1 MQAISVFFKKYLS
14 FKDKKGSASK
24 AGGVIQIT
32 KNFPTLAAMTGD
44 KKMLEINQRREGGR
58 YLPPRD
64 TFLLSVQGD
73 VISAEAMGE
82 KEFAKCFNPSNLSLS
97 IVGEKKKDGYVVYD
111 QDYTK
116 VNFAKLYLWFGPWYG
131 YRTEPVTDPRSGN
144 PCLMRI
150 IYLV

>member
-1 MQAISVFFKKYLS
+1 MALILPNSIRLFFTKIQICLEQNFVKKYFS
-14 FKDKKGSASK
+14 FKDKNGSTSK

-32 KNFPTLAAMTGD
+32 KNYPTLAAMTND
-44 KKMLEINQRREGGR
+44 KTMLEINQRRQGGR

-73 VISAEAMGE
+73 VINAEAMGE

-97 IVGEKKKDGYVVYD
+97 IVGEKQDGGYVVYD

-116 VNFAKLYLWFGPWYG
+116 V
-131 YRTEPVTDPRSGN
+131 
-144 PCLMRI
+144 
-150 IYLV
+150 

>member
-1 MQAISVFFKKYLS
+1 MSKIFFS
-14 FKDKKGSASK
+14 FKDKKGSTSK

-32 KNFPTLAAMTGD
+32 KNYPTLAKMTGD
-44 KKMLEINQRREGGR
+44 KKMFEINQRREGGR

-73 VISAEAMGE
+73 VISAEVMGE

-97 IVGEKKKDGYVVYD
+97 IVGEKKEGGYVVYD

-116 VNFAKLYLWFGPWYG
+116 VQ
-131 YRTEPVTDPRSGN
+131 
-144 PCLMRI
+144 
-150 IYLV
+150 

>member
-1 MQAISVFFKKYLS
+1 MKFSENYLS

-32 KNFPTLAAMTGD
+32 KNYPTLGAMTGD
-44 KKMLEINQRREGGR
+44 KKMLEINQKRVNGR

-97 IVGEKKKDGYVVYD
+97 IVGEKKEGGYVVYD

-116 VNFAKLYLWFGPWYG
+116 VYYYSNTLSGTNF
-131 YRTEPVTDPRSGN
+131 
-144 PCLMRI
+144 
-150 IYLV
+150 

>member
-1 MQAISVFFKKYLS
+1 
-14 FKDKKGSASK
+14 
-24 AGGVIQIT
+24 
-32 KNFPTLAAMTGD
+32 MTGN

-97 IVGEKKKDGYVVYD
+97 IVGEKKEGGYVVYD

-116 VNFAKLYLWFGPWYG
+116 VHFSNTFG
-131 YRTEPVTDPRSGN
+131 TDFRCKFRFRFLQCDFFSISP
-144 PCLMRI
+144 I
-150 IYLV
+150 IS

>member
-1 MQAISVFFKKYLS
+1 
-14 FKDKKGSASK
+14 
-24 AGGVIQIT
+24 
-32 KNFPTLAAMTGD
+32 MTGD

-116 VNFAKLYLWFGPWYG
+116 VNFAKLLVRVSDRTSNGPSVRQSLPNENYLLGLTIF
-131 YRTEPVTDPRSGN
+131 T
-144 PCLMRI
+144 
-150 IYLV
+150 

>member
-1 MQAISVFFKKYLS
+1 
-14 FKDKKGSASK
+14 
-24 AGGVIQIT
+24 
-32 KNFPTLAAMTGD
+32 MTND

-116 VNFAKLYLWFGPWYG
+116 VNFSNTYSPPDSSVPIFFNFAEPKN
-131 YRTEPVTDPRSGN
+131 RTDDPYHEPDQKSK
-144 PCLMRI
+144 
-150 IYLV
+150 Y

>member
-1 MQAISVFFKKYLS
+1 
-14 FKDKKGSASK
+14 
-24 AGGVIQIT
+24 
-32 KNFPTLAAMTGD
+32 MTGD

-97 IVGEKKKDGYVVYD
+97 IVGEKKKGGYVVYD

-116 VNFAKLYLWFGPWYG
+116 VNFSITFGPDFWV
-131 YRTEPVTDPRSGN
+131 RIPVPVQISSVRFFSIS
-144 PCLMRI
+144 LI
-150 IYLV
+150 I

>member
-1 MQAISVFFKKYLS
+1 
-14 FKDKKGSASK
+14 
-24 AGGVIQIT
+24 
-32 KNFPTLAAMTGD
+32 MTGD

-116 VNFAKLYLWFGPWYG
+116 VNFSNTFGITRQILRSQIFSILQNQKTVPMTHITNRTKRANTDQTKLSTTEQSD
-131 YRTEPVTDPRSGN
+131 RTNHGSAVR
-144 PCLMRI
+144 
-150 IYLV
+150 

>member
-1 MQAISVFFKKYLS
+1 
-14 FKDKKGSASK
+14 
-24 AGGVIQIT
+24 
-32 KNFPTLAAMTGD
+32 MTGD

-97 IVGEKKKDGYVVYD
+97 IVGEKKEGGYVVYD

-116 VNFAKLYLWFGPWYG
+116 VHFSNSFGTARGTESVLQIFWCEFSSDFSSLIFSILLDQKTVPITTDWTIRANTDQTKLSITYQTNNKSAVRL
-131 YRTEPVTDPRSGN
+131 S
-144 PCLMRI
+144 L
-150 IYLV
+150 L

>member
-1 MQAISVFFKKYLS
+1 
-14 FKDKKGSASK
+14 
-24 AGGVIQIT
+24 
-32 KNFPTLAAMTGD
+32 MTND

-116 VNFAKLYLWFGPWYG
+116 VNFSNSFGTDF
-131 YRTEPVTDPRSGN
+131 RTVSV
-144 PCLMRI
+144 LISVQISSVRI
-150 IYLV
+150 FSISLIIK

>member
-1 MQAISVFFKKYLS
+1 MKFSENYLS

-32 KNFPTLAAMTGD
+32 KNYPTLGAMTGD
-44 KKMLEINQRREGGR
+44 KKMLEINQKRVNGR

-97 IVGEKKKDGYVVYD
+97 IVGEKKEGGYVVYD

-116 VNFAKLYLWFGPWYG
+116 VYYSNTLGSTNF
-131 YRTEPVTDPRSGN
+131 
-144 PCLMRI
+144 
-150 IYLV
+150 

>member
-1 MQAISVFFKKYLS
+1 MHEIPVFSKQYLS

-32 KNFPTLAAMTGD
+32 KNYPTLAAMTGD

-116 VNFAKLYLWFGPWYG
+116 VNFAKLLVRVSDRTSNGPSVRQSLPNENYLLGLTIF
-131 YRTEPVTDPRSGN
+131 T
-144 PCLMRI
+144 
-150 IYLV
+150 

>member
-1 MQAISVFFKKYLS
+1 
-14 FKDKKGSASK
+14 
-24 AGGVIQIT
+24 
-32 KNFPTLAAMTGD
+32 MTGD

-116 VNFAKLYLWFGPWYG
+116 VNFSNTFGTDF
-131 YRTEPVTDPRSGN
+131 RTEKFWYKFRFRFLR
-144 PCLMRI
+144 CEFFQFR
-150 IYLV
+150 